1 MDAIL
6 QGLMELTGVRVAMVL
21 DGGGQVVAHR
31 GHAVYDRAVC
41 EHVGSTVTKAI
52 ESIQL
57 QQEDWDTI
65 TAQFADGRIVVR
77 RVSARAGGPKHLLAV
92 VADATLNASFA
103 TVALRV
109 AANKVKGAI
118 EGGSSQPGGGSQ
130 PPAAGSQPLPP
141 SGSPSSSGAY
151 PGDSRPVLA
160 NTGLSW
166 TKSSNIGSSV
176 GGASSSSMGT
186 SSISVADP
194 ASSAFLTRCAKDLA
208 RHVGPISRIYV
219 QEAVRRVSPDAPFS
233 LAHARQLVDDLSA
246 QIEDPKDRTLFRKT
260 VLEKK

>member
-41 EHVGSTVTKAI
+41 DHVGSTVTKAI

-118 EGGSSQPGGGSQ
+118 EGGSAQPGG
-130 PPAAGSQPLPP
+130 GSQPLPP

-194 ASSAFLTRCAKDLA
+194 ASSAFLTRCAK
-208 RHVGPISRIYV
+208 
-219 QEAVRRVSPDAPFS
+219 
-233 LAHARQLVDDLSA
+233 
-246 QIEDPKDRTLFRKT
+246 
-260 VLEKK
+260 